1 MGLYIAFVSLFL
13 NTSVIPQEDL
23 LDQLERD
30 LYPHISL
37 DLCPEDL
44 SLVTE
49 TTIRGELLLV
59 TCLQG
64 RDIILQYTPTE
75 IVPE

>member
-1 MGLYIAFVSLFL
+1 MGLHIAFISLFL
-13 NTSVIPQEDL
+13 STSVVPQEDL
-23 LDQLERD
+23 LDQVERD
-30 LYPHISL
+30 IYPHLSL
-37 DLCPEDL
+37 DLCPDDL

-49 TTIRGELLLV
+49 TSTRGELLLV

-64 RDIILQYTPTE
+64 RDIIFQYTPME